1 MRYAHFALLLLLI
14 STGSAIAQDDKRD
27 KKKGRG
33 DDLVKTPASVN
44 LLVQTPLQEEL
55 KLSQSQV
62 AIIAEIADRF
72 RGWERNPAGN
82 INPRL
87 LPPRER
93 LALRVK
99 LRDAE
104 AKLLQQLDRTLTAA
118 QWKRLAEIELQ
129 LRGVDVLYDP
139 GVGNRLG
146 ITDDQLKQI
155 ARLRRE
161 SYSELGRMKS
171 ELRKG
176 QTTREDK
183 QLYKEA
189 VQKIQL
195 TTDEKIF
202 AVLSASQR
210 SRLKTL
216 LGKPFDVTQIRGK
229 FKRSKPDRNRK
240 PMKRP
245 DV

>member
-1 MRYAHFALLLLLI
+1 MRFALAALFLLLVCNAPA
-14 STGSAIAQDDKRD
+14 TAQVRRD
-27 KKKGRG
+27 KKKNINS
-33 DDLVKTPASVN
+33 DLVKTPASVA
-44 LLVQTPLQEEL
+44 LLVQTPVQSEL
-55 KLSQSQV
+55 SFSQSQ
-62 AIIAEIADRF
+62 AATITEIAERF
-72 RGWERNPAGN
+72 RAMEINPAGN
-82 INPRL
+82 VDPRL

-93 LALRVK
+93 LALRIK

-129 LRGVDVLYDP
+129 LHGVDVLYIPD
-139 GVGNRLG
+139 VERRLG
-146 ITDDQLKQI
+146 ITDDQFNQI
-155 ARLRRE
+155 AKLRRD
-161 SYSELGRMKS
+161 SYTELGRMKS
-171 ELRKG
+171 ALRKG
-176 QTTREDK
+176 KTTREDK
-183 QLYKEA
+183 KFYKEA

-195 TTDEKIF
+195 TTNEKIF

-216 LGKPFDVTQIRGK
+216 LGKPFDVSKVRAK
-229 FKRSKPDRNRK
+229 FKRVRPDRNRK

>member
-1 MRYAHFALLLLLI
+1 MRSILAGLLLLI
-14 STGSAIAQDDKRD
+14 SAAPAMAQGIRD
-27 KKKGRG
+27 KKKNISS
-33 DDLVKTPASVN
+33 DLVRTPASVA

-55 KLSQSQV
+55 RLSQSQV

-82 INPRL
+82 VNPQL
-87 LPPRER
+87 LPPRQR
-93 LALRVK
+93 LALRIK

-118 QWKRLAEIELQ
+118 QWKRLTEVELQ

-146 ITDDQLKQI
+146 ITDDQFAQI
-155 ARLRRE
+155 SKLRRDT
-161 SYSELGRMKS
+161 YTELGRMKLA
-171 ELRKG
+171 LRKG
-176 QTTREDK
+176 KTTREDK
-183 QLYKEA
+183 KLYKEA

-202 AVLSASQR
+202 AVLSNSQR

-216 LGKPFDVTQIRGK
+216 LGKPFDVSKIRGK
-229 FKRSKPDRNRK
+229 FKRPKSDRNRK